1 MHHHS
6 SLTGLNYLIS
16 IRAVFASGTRHE
28 AQAPHEVEGR
38 QHRQRG
44 WPSIIGEA
52 TWPLR
57 QKKSGQ
63 VGRWSIQQRARR
75 QENAKAVATGLSWV
89 VGSPLLSFHLNPPP
103 IPPSNLSGGTE
114 RCTGILEK
122 FHHTCGSGLLAV
134 FRAIYILLCIRMLI
148 PNYPASARISNH
160 INYMSAMELIDI
172 MLIAEEKRT

>member
-1 MHHHS
+1 VQCLHPARDTRRRRHTKWRGDS
-6 SLTGLNYLIS
+6 TGKEDGPQLLA
-16 IRAVFASGTRHE
+16 R
-28 AQAPHEVEGR
+28 
-38 QHRQRG
+38 
-44 WPSIIGEA
+44 
-52 TWPLR
+52 PLGLYG
-57 QKKSGQ
+57 KKKTGQ

-134 FRAIYILLCIRMLI
+134 FRAIYTLLCIRMLI

-172 MLIAEEKRT
+172 MLIAEERHT